1 MYASVRCTM
10 FITNKKRWGVT
21 MKTNQDAFIKLMR
34 EVKKLADESG
44 TETQEL
50 INKMAEEI
58 RLDRFRDILS
68 QVKKHAQ

>member
-10 FITNKKRWGVT
+10 SITNKKRWGVT